1 MALDP
6 IHAFYCRKEYL
17 DLAQSCKVASGG
29 VCARCGGVFDIGE
42 LRPHHKI
49 ELTLDNVDDPQIALN
64 PANIE
69 VLCHECH
76 NATHNRFGQVVG
88 VKRVYVVHGAPYA
101 GKKTYVNTV
110 ATRNDIVVDLDAIH
124 RAICVCEPH
133 DKPDAT
139 KGIAFN
145 IRDMLLDHIR
155 TATMRRKWQDAYI
168 IGTYPD
174 TFDRDRLVKEY
185 GAELVHIG
193 TPKVECIARINQAG
207 LPPAARDAAV
217 GWVEN
222 YFARY
227 RE

>member
-145 IRDMLLDHIR
+145 IRDMLQKQTTLPRALSCLCDR
-155 TATMRRKWQDAYI
+155 T
-168 IGTYPD
+168 
-174 TFDRDRLVKEY
+174 
-185 GAELVHIG
+185 
-193 TPKVECIARINQAG
+193 TPQNICTRCI
-207 LPPAARDAAV
+207 L
-217 GWVEN
+217 
-222 YFARY
+222 
-227 RE
+227 

>member
-1 MALDP
+1 M
-6 IHAFYCRKEYL
+6 
-17 DLAQSCKVASGG
+17 
-29 VCARCGGVFDIGE
+29 
-42 LRPHHKI
+42 
-49 ELTLDNVDDPQIALN
+49 
-64 PANIE
+64 
-69 VLCHECH
+69 
-76 NATHNRFGQVVG
+76 VG

-185 GAELVHIG
+185 GAELRSTRRG
-193 TPKVECIARINQAG
+193 KSTARARNLYTSLQAFAKWG
-207 LPPAARDAAV
+207 YARPIRSGFRFLTTAY
-217 GWVEN
+217 EMRRN
-222 YFARY
+222 RARSIF
-227 RE
+227 